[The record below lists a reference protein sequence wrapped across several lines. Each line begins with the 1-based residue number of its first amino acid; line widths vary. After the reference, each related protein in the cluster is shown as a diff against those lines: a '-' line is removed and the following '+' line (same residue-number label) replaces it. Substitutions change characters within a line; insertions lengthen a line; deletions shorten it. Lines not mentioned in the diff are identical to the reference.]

1 MKTYTFKIKL
11 FYPGDSHPVVLSVVH
26 CPLEVLFDSLKEVP
40 QFEELYKTIQEE
52 SSGSRPAMYIT
63 ASDYVINNSDEYVN
77 EDFCLCM
84 YNAVLETKSLAEFLA
99 HPDYFDFVDNL
110 STTKSEKD
118 LFYKENKE
126 DEV

>member
-11 FYPGDSHPVVLSVVH
+11 FYPGDSHPVVLSVVN
-26 CPLEVLFDSLKEVP
+26 CPLEVLYDSLKEVP
-40 QFEELYKTIQEE
+40 QFKELYNTILEE
-52 SSGSRPAMYIT
+52 PVDKRPSMYIT
-63 ASDYVINNSDEYVN
+63 ASDYAINNSDEYVN

-84 YNAVLETKSLAEFLA
+84 YNAVLESKSLAEFLA

-110 STTKSEKD
+110 STTKSEKE
-118 LFYKENKE
+118 LFYKEVKE